1 MTQPPAIPALPA
13 FPASPGVQTSATSAT
28 GTPAGH
34 RIAHVEA
41 IALRVARPLTSHM
54 GHPLQPSERGY
65 LIDPDNGTIYP
76 ADDRTLL
83 LRVTCEDG
91 TVGWGETYGIVAAG
105 AVQALVEDV
114 IAPFLRGQDPLD
126 VQLLWQ
132 RLYDM
137 MRVRGYTT
145 GFWLDALA
153 AVDIALWDLCGKRL
167 GLPVRKLLGGGARDR
182 LPAYI
187 THIPGTD
194 PAAKLEAV
202 GALRAEG
209 YRAFKVHASSAFD
222 PVALIHAMRAHF
234 PDIEIMLDL
243 HWHHTA
249 GEAINIARA
258 IESCRIAFLEA
269 PVHTEDIDGLARLA
283 AVTRIPIAVGEEW
296 RTVFDAHLRLKTGAL
311 SVIQPEMGRTGI
323 TQFLR
328 ICQLADVFHVRVA
341 PHATIGFG
349 VFMAASLHA
358 SAAAAMFSV
367 HEVQNHFVHR
377 YLDHFDTTMR
387 CEDGRY
393 TLPEGPG
400 LGIAPKASL
409 MRYVVDPRGGAASA
423 ASAASGT
430 SAASGLS
437 ASRDL
442 PPGA

>member
-1 MTQPPAIPALPA
+1 MT
-13 FPASPGVQTSATSAT
+13 ASQVPSSA
-28 GTPAGH
+28 AGGG

-41 IALRVARPLTSHM
+41 LAIRVPRPLAPHM
-54 GHPLQPSERGY
+54 GHALQPNERGY

-105 AVQALVEDV
+105 AVAALVDDV
-114 IAPFLRGQDPLD
+114 IAPLLRGQDPLD
-126 VQLLWQ
+126 VQALWQ
-132 RLYDM
+132 RLYDL

-167 GLPVRKLLGGGARDR
+167 GLPVRTLLGGGPRER

-187 THIPGTD
+187 TNIPGSD
-194 PAAKLEAV
+194 EQAKLEAV
-202 GALRAEG
+202 AAFRAEG
-209 YRAFKVHASSAFD
+209 YKAFKVHASSAFD
-222 PVALIHAMRAHF
+222 PVALIHAMRARF
-234 PDIEIMLDL
+234 ADIEIMLDL
-243 HWHHTA
+243 HWNHTA
-249 GEAINIARA
+249 GEAANIARA
-258 IESCRIAFLEA
+258 IEPCGIAFLEA
-269 PVHTEDIDGLARLA
+269 PVHTEDIDGLVRLA
-283 AVTRIPIAVGEEW
+283 ASTRIPIAVGEEW
-296 RTVFDAHLRLKTGAL
+296 RTVFDAHQRLKTGAP

-328 ICQLADVFHVRVA
+328 ICQLADVHHVRVA

-358 SAAAAMFSV
+358 SAAAAMLSR

-387 CEDGRY
+387 CEAGEYR
-393 TLPEGPG
+393 LPQGPG
-400 LGIAPKASL
+400 LGIAPKDSL
-409 MRYVVDPRGGAASA
+409 MRYLVDPRAAA
-423 ASAASGT
+423 
-430 SAASGLS
+430 
-437 ASRDL
+437 
-442 PPGA
+442 PGA